1 MLKITQTMINQ
12 HSILID
18 LRSKL
23 IEIPTEQKECLHH
36 LSYPFIPFLDEN
48 FYSSKNKVLLVGQ
61 ETKGWQSR
69 LSNFLN
75 EDINF
80 DTVIQNSV
88 RRHQE
93 LYSQSPKHS
102 SFLQFL
108 KKIKI
113 QNHQEPI
120 QWLNFYL
127 FDYKKASFN
136 TLSKNKTY
144 KDIFLYLQEL
154 SILNLSQQIK
164 DTQPRVIFF
173 VGQYHN
179 NFPKLEEKLH
189 LTSNDRLLLKEPI
202 DKFSMKIW
210 NDEILILRVPHPAHF
225 SRISNQARNVALE
238 YFKIFDQCET
248 MAEFKEVIHHKL
260 K

>member
-1 MLKITQTMINQ
+1 MIKSNNIKMLKITQTMINQ
-12 HSILID
+12 HSTLID

-102 SFLQFL
+102 SFLKFL
-108 KKIKI
+108 KK
-113 QNHQEPI
+113 
-120 QWLNFYL
+120 
-127 FDYKKASFN
+127 
-136 TLSKNKTY
+136 
-144 KDIFLYLQEL
+144 
-154 SILNLSQQIK
+154 
-164 DTQPRVIFF
+164 
-173 VGQYHN
+173 
-179 NFPKLEEKLH
+179 
-189 LTSNDRLLLKEPI
+189 LK
-202 DKFSMKIW
+202 
-210 NDEILILRVPHPAHF
+210 
-225 SRISNQARNVALE
+225 
-238 YFKIFDQCET
+238 FKIIKNLFNG
-248 MAEFKEVIHHKL
+248 
-260 K
+260 

>member
-12 HSILID
+12 HSTLID

-120 QWLNFYL
+120 Q
-127 FDYKKASFN
+127 
-136 TLSKNKTY
+136 
-144 KDIFLYLQEL
+144 
-154 SILNLSQQIK
+154 
-164 DTQPRVIFF
+164 
-173 VGQYHN
+173 
-179 NFPKLEEKLH
+179 
-189 LTSNDRLLLKEPI
+189 
-202 DKFSMKIW
+202 
-210 NDEILILRVPHPAHF
+210 
-225 SRISNQARNVALE
+225 
-238 YFKIFDQCET
+238 
-248 MAEFKEVIHHKL
+248 
-260 K
+260 